1 MAIFSVW
8 DSESNCDPPEEL
20 RADVTYSGE
29 GVEVSRFGNQGTGG
43 KTMMP
48 LEWKLGEPVHFKMNA
63 ADIDGDWTAYSCYI
77 RRGSSNWFHM
87 ATIKTITHGK
97 LLDNVYSFVQ
107 DFRGDGT
114 SHGEV
119 RSAQFGNCYT
129 LEDGCQN
136 KCMKARFTAD
146 DTIPTMN
153 INAGLCDDKFYL
165 TTGGD
170 TDNFDT
176 PLDCWIVKQEAPCL

>member
-20 RADVTYSGE
+20 RAHVTYSGE
-29 GVEVSRFGNQGTGG
+29 GVEVSRCGNQGTGG

-63 ADIDGDWTAYSCYI
+63 ADIDGDI
-77 RRGSSNWFHM
+77 RKGSSNWFQM
-87 ATIKTITHGK
+87 ATIKTIAHFK

-107 DFRGDGT
+107 DFRSDGT
-114 SHGEV
+114 NHSGV
-119 RSAQFGNCYT
+119 RSAQFGNYYT
-129 LEDGCQN
+129 FEDGCQN
-136 KCMKARFTAD
+136 KNMKARFTAD
-146 DTIPTMN
+146 DITPTMN

-170 TDNFDT
+170 TEN
-176 PLDCWIVKQEAPCL
+176 PA